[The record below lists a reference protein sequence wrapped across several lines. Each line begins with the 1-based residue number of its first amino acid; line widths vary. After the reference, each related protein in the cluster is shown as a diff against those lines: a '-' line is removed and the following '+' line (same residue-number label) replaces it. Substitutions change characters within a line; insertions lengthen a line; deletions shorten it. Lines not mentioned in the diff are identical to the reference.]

1 MLKFMKH
8 SLVSAGIKLSL
19 LTLASRILGLVRE
32 MTKAAFLGVIED
44 SLIILIKSITEAKT
58 LLSAFIDKIPKEF

>member
-32 MTKAAFLGVIED
+32 MTKAAFLG
-44 SLIILIKSITEAKT
+44 T
-58 LLSAFIDKIPKEF
+58 SA